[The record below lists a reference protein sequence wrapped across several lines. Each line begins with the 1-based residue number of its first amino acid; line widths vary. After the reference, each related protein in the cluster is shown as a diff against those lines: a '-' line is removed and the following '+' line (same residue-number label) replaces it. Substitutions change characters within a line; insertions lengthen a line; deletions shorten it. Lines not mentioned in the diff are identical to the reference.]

1 MGEASVQRSSQFVD
15 STYLKYMPNTHMRE
29 PPSAPVELDSLLMES
44 KRLLES
50 LNPQPPLPSED
61 GRSMRSD
68 PRLHNGYWTRPEAV
82 VSPTQ
87 TRRLLDALDTTSPEP
102 SSETMPTTCN
112 RVGSS
117 SQNEHTALAPP
128 IMHKDDAASAE
139 AIKDYRASLL
149 PPWSRSSMTSFAP
162 RPNSTEDM
170 GTAPNMDEAASVDE
184 LIMKRWSGGNTDRF
198 SLDQH
203 ERAAKAERTSRATEA
218 SILTQSGMV
227 SRVREQINRAAR
239 PTSAEV
245 WRAENPDFASGP
257 PESSAPVVS
266 RVVAPGP
273 QEPSASVGPRTV
285 SSF

>member
-117 SQNEHTALAPP
+117 SQ
-128 IMHKDDAASAE
+128 D
-139 AIKDYRASLL
+139 
-149 PPWSRSSMTSFAP
+149 
-162 RPNSTEDM
+162 
-170 GTAPNMDEAASVDE
+170 
-184 LIMKRWSGGNTDRF
+184 
-198 SLDQH
+198 
-203 ERAAKAERTSRATEA
+203 
-218 SILTQSGMV
+218 
-227 SRVREQINRAAR
+227 
-239 PTSAEV
+239 
-245 WRAENPDFASGP
+245 
-257 PESSAPVVS
+257 
-266 RVVAPGP
+266 
-273 QEPSASVGPRTV
+273 
-285 SSF
+285 